1 MIVLVTDQNVF
12 SRPWNWPQAPLG
24 GSGVGRESNR
34 KADLLTHEDGA
45 SVTTSVCELAGARG
59 KGRLMALIERQRGGV
74 QTAASVGIH
83 KGLPFTLTLIVIG
96 LFIPEE
102 LSFYVFGLRLTVVRL
117 LFLLLTPVLI
127 FKASQKLSAG
137 RYRFVLS
144 DVVVVAIGFWF
155 IYAPSNVDGLQ
166 LALNHAGPMLLEFC
180 VGYFTTRLMLAN
192 SAAALSFA
200 ELLCRSIAVVAW
212 VGALDT
218 LTSHRFV
225 HDLAA
230 ELTAPMHNVDNWSD
244 AYRWGLFRATG
255 PIEHPILYGFICAIG
270 LLIALSIPMRGR
282 VIVILS
288 CGLGMMLSFSAAP
301 IQVMVMGI
309 GLLAYNRALSS
320 FSYRWLLL
328 IGVAV
333 ITVLATFT
341 INQNPLGFIISN
353 LTFSPE
359 TGYFREWTW
368 ASVMTYVSQSPWFG
382 LGFGE
387 LPDELNHSIDSLWL
401 VLSIQFGYPG
411 AIIVAV
417 ALLTAG
423 PFRRAGKLA
432 PRETSLAVV
441 LGIAL
446 FLTFFMGFTVHMWG
460 TTWVLSG
467 LLLGLKAQ
475 LTEFSYLANVASEDD
490 RLGQQKRD
498 EIKLNRFGIPK
509 SARF

>member
-1 MIVLVTDQNVF
+1 
-12 SRPWNWPQAPLG
+12 
-24 GSGVGRESNR
+24 
-34 KADLLTHEDGA
+34 
-45 SVTTSVCELAGARG
+45 
-59 KGRLMALIERQRGGV
+59 MALIERQRGGLRTV
-74 QTAASVGIH
+74 AGAGTH

-102 LSFYVFGLRLTVVRL
+102 LSIYVFGLRLTIVRL

-127 FKASQKLSAG
+127 FKALQKLSAG

-144 DVVVVAIGFWF
+144 DVVVLAIGFWF

-166 LALNHAGPMLLEFC
+166 LALNHAGPMALEFC
-180 VGYFTTRLMLAN
+180 VGYFTTRLMFAN
-192 SAAALSFA
+192 AAVTLSFA
-200 ELLCRSIAVVAW
+200 GLLCRSIAVVAW

-218 LTSHRFV
+218 LTSHRFT

-230 ELTAPMHNVDNWSD
+230 QFTAPMHNVDNWSD
-244 AYRWGLFRATG
+244 AYRGGLFRATG
-255 PIEHPILYGFICAIG
+255 PIEHPILYGFICSIG

-282 VIVILS
+282 VLVVLS
-288 CGLGMMLSFSAAP
+288 CGLGMMLSLSSAP
-301 IQVMVMGI
+301 IQVLVMGI
-309 GLLAYNRALSS
+309 GLLAYNRVLST
-320 FSYRWLLL
+320 FTYRWLVL
-328 IGVAV
+328 IGLAV
-333 ITVLATFT
+333 IAVLATFT
-341 INQNPLGFIISN
+341 INENPLGFIISN

-359 TGYFREWTW
+359 TGYYREWTW

-387 LPDELNHSIDSLWL
+387 LPDEIHHSINSLWL

-411 AIIVAV
+411 AIIVGV

-423 PFRRAGKLA
+423 SFSRASQLA
-432 PRETSLAVV
+432 PREADLAVGV
-441 LGIAL
+441 GIAL
-446 FLTFFMGFTVHMWG
+446 FLTFVMGFTVHMWG
-460 TTWVLSG
+460 TTWILSG

-475 LTEFSYLANVASEDD
+475 LTEFSYLANVAGGDD
-490 RLGQQKRD
+490 RLGQLERD